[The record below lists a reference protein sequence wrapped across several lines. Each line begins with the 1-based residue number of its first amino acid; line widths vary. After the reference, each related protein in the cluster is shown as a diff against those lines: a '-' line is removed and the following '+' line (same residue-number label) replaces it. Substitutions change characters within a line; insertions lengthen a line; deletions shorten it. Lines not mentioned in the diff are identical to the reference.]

1 MAESLSFPRDLAECH
16 RLMAQQQALF
26 AGLEQRAAEQQALF
40 TEQQALLAVME
51 QQHAEQQRRYAD
63 LDQVLSRTAEDL
75 DQLREDHQKAID
87 ELRLFRRW
95 VYGSRRERHV
105 ADAKQQHLFEMGALF
120 AEPEPSAEQSSADV
134 EVPASAADAARAA
147 AAKAKAALRQKKRAD
162 RKLCLDALPQVEHY
176 PDVSPEEKVCGEC
189 KRDKNCIGEEIS
201 RVLEFVP
208 GQLEVHNHHLKKY
221 ACTCG
226 QCGVTTAPVPMK
238 PIEKCIAGPG
248 LLSSLIVSKSG
259 DHLPTYRSEDILVRH
274 GLHIPRSTLC
284 DWMHRSAM
292 LLLPFA
298 AFITTR
304 ILKQHVLWT
313 DDTPVMFFDRNGK
326 PVQTKK
332 GESSL
337 RRGRFWPYIARG
349 DSPYT
354 VFDFTISR
362 DRDGPMSMLAGW
374 SSGYDPVIHQSNGL
388 IIEVA
393 CWAHAR
399 RYFEQALPND
409 SKVSGLVLEW
419 VRQLYDIEDR
429 ALLMP
434 DDERLALRQ
443 AESVPI
449 LRRMGAW
456 LKVDDEGVLS
466 KKALPDGVL
475 PKSST
480 GKAVRYVL
488 NNWKALN
495 VFTTDGRLTIDNNLS
510 ERTVRALAIGRAN
523 WKFIGS
529 EPAGYRMAVLFT
541 IMANAKRHHLEPFAY
556 VRDLLMRMSSL
567 CAECGVDIPDFTEAS
582 NLTGTEFRELGMSL
596 ASQLPE
602 ESLTALLPD
611 HWAAANPKQVLVH
624 RIEEARQVANRK
636 RDDRQKRREVT
647 AKSRAT
653 PPSQPGGG

>member
-1 MAESLSFPRDLAECH
+1 MAESLSFPDDLAECH
-16 RLMAQQQALF
+16 RLMAQQY
-26 AGLEQRAAEQQALF
+26 
-40 TEQQALLAVME
+40 VMME
-51 QQHAEQQRRYAD
+51 QQHAEEQQRYVD
-63 LDQVLSRTAEDL
+63 LEQVLDRTAKDF
-75 DQLREDHQKAID
+75 DQLREAHQKAID
-87 ELRLFRRW
+87 EVRLLRRW
-95 VYGSRRERHV
+95 IYGSRRERHV
-105 ADAKQQHLFEMGALF
+105 ADAKQQHLFDMSALF
-120 AEPEPSAEQSSADV
+120 AESAPSEEQSAV
-134 EVPASAADAARAA
+134 NGEAPASAEDAARAVVA
-147 AAKAKAALRQKKRAD
+147 EEKAARRRKKRAD
-162 RKLCLDALPQVEHY
+162 RKLCLDALPQIEHHH
-176 PDVSPEEKVCGEC
+176 DVSDEEKVCGHCSRE
-189 KRDKNCIGEEIS
+189 KACIGEEIS
-201 RVLEFVP
+201 RVLDFVP

-226 QCGVTTAPVPMK
+226 RCGVTTAPVPLK

-248 LLSSLIVSKSG
+248 LLSSLIVSKCG

-298 AFITTR
+298 AFITTQ
-304 ILKQHVLWT
+304 ILKQNVLWT

-326 PVQTKK
+326 PVHGKK

-349 DSPYT
+349 DAPYT

-362 DRDGPMSMLAGW
+362 DRDGPLSMLTGW
-374 SSGYDPVIHQSNGL
+374 SGFLHADAYSGYDPVIHQSNGL

-409 SKVSGLVLEW
+409 RKLSGLVLEW

-429 ALLMP
+429 ALLMS
-434 DDERLALRQ
+434 DNERLALRQ

-449 LRRMGAW
+449 LRRMGEW
-456 LKVDDEGVLS
+456 LKIDDDGVFS
-466 KKALPDGVL
+466 KKALPEGVL

-523 WKFIGS
+523 WKFVGS

-556 VRDLLMRMSSL
+556 VRDLLVKMSSL
-567 CAECGVDIPDFTEAS
+567 CAEYGVDVPDFTEAS
-582 NLTGTEFRELGMSL
+582 KLTATEFRELGMSL
-596 ASQLPE
+596 ASQLPGD
-602 ESLTALLPD
+602 ALAAMLPD
-611 HWAAANPKQVLVH
+611 RWAADHPKQVLVH
-624 RIEEARQVANRK
+624 RIEEARRVANRK
-636 RDDRQKRREVT
+636 RDDRQKRREKI
-647 AKSRAT
+647 AAADLRAADAT
-653 PPSQPGGG
+653 SI

>member
-1 MAESLSFPRDLAECH
+1 
-16 RLMAQQQALF
+16 MAQQQAQF
-26 AGLEQRAAEQQALF
+26 VVWEQRAAEQQ
-40 TEQQALLAVME
+40 Q
-51 QQHAEQQRRYAD
+51 RYAD
-63 LDQVLSRTAEDL
+63 LEQVLDRTANDFA
-75 DQLREDHQKAID
+75 QLREEHQRAVD
-87 ELRLFRRW
+87 ELRLLRRW

-105 ADAKQQHLFEMGALF
+105 ADRLQQHLFEMGGLF
-120 AEPEPSAEQSSADV
+120 PAPEPSAEQVPAEG
-134 EVPASAADAARAA
+134 EVPASAEDAAGAA
-147 AAKAKAALRQKKRAD
+147 AAQEKAARRQKKRAE
-162 RKLCLDALPQVEHY
+162 RKLCLDALPQIEHHH
-176 PDVSPEEKVCGEC
+176 DLAPEEKLCSVCQ
-189 KRDKNCIGEEIS
+189 RDKTCIGEEIS
-201 RVLEFVP
+201 RVLDFVP
-208 GQLEVHNHHLKKY
+208 GQLEVHNHHLRKY

-226 QCGVTTAPVPMK
+226 QCGVTTAPVPLK

-248 LLSSLIVSKSG
+248 LLSSLIVSKCG

-298 AFITTR
+298 AFIAIR
-304 ILKQHVLWT
+304 ILKQNVLWT

-326 PVQTKK
+326 PVQTKN

-362 DRDGPMSMLAGW
+362 DRDGPMSMLSGWAGYLHADAY
-374 SSGYDPVIHQSNGL
+374 SGYDPVIHQSNGL

-409 SKVSGLVLEW
+409 SRVSGLVLEW

-429 ALLMP
+429 SLLMS

-443 AESVPI
+443 AESIPI
-449 LRRMGAW
+449 LRRMSAW
-456 LKVDDEGVLS
+456 LKVDDHSVLS
-466 KKALPDGVL
+466 KKPLPDGVL

-529 EPAGYRMAVLFT
+529 EPAAYRMAVLFT
-541 IMANAKRHHLEPFAY
+541 IMANAKRHHLEPFSY
-556 VRDLLMRMSSL
+556 MRDLLMKMSSL
-567 CAECGVDIPDFTEAS
+567 CAECGVGIPDFTDAS
-582 NLTGTEFRELGMSL
+582 DLTGPEFRELGMSL
-596 ASQLPE
+596 ANQLPE
-602 ESLTALLPD
+602 ESLTAMLPD
-611 HWAAANPKQVLVH
+611 QWAAANPKQVLAH

-636 RDDRQKRREVT
+636 RDDREKRREK
-647 AKSRAT
+647 AAAANLRAAT
-653 PPSQPGGG
+653 DAPG

>member
-1 MAESLSFPRDLAECH
+1 
-16 RLMAQQQALF
+16 MAQQQALF
-26 AGLEQRAAEQQALF
+26 AA
-40 TEQQALLAVME
+40 ME
-51 QQHAEQQRRYAD
+51 RQHAEQERQHAEHKQRFND
-63 LDQVLSRTAEDL
+63 LEQVLDRTAKDFG
-75 DQLREDHQKAID
+75 QLREEHQKAID
-87 ELRLFRRW
+87 ELRLLRRW

-105 ADAKQQHLFEMGALF
+105 PDAKQKHLFEMGELF
-120 AEPEPSAEQSSADV
+120 AESEPSAEPS
-134 EVPASAADAARAA
+134 PAGGELPAGAEDAAQAA
-147 AAKAKAALRQKKRAD
+147 AAQEKAERRRKKRAD
-162 RKLCLDALPQVEHY
+162 RKLCLDALPQVEHHHDV
-176 PDVSPEEKVCGEC
+176 PDEDKICGEC
-189 KRDKNCIGEEIS
+189 RRDKTCIGEEIS
-201 RVLEFVP
+201 RVLDFVP
-208 GQLEVHNHHLKKY
+208 GQLQVHNHHLKKY

-226 QCGVTTAPVPMK
+226 KCGVATAPIPLK
-238 PIEKCIAGPG
+238 PIEKCMAGPG
-248 LLSSLIVSKSG
+248 LLSSLIVSKCG
-259 DHLPTYRSEDILVRH
+259 DHLPIYRSEDIMVRH

-298 AFITTR
+298 AFLTTR
-304 ILKQHVLWT
+304 ILKKNVLWT

-326 PVQTKK
+326 PVQTQK

-349 DSPYT
+349 DAPYT

-362 DRDGPMSMLAGW
+362 DRDGPMSMLTGW
-374 SSGYDPVIHQSNGL
+374 SGFLHADAYSGYDPVIHASNGL

-399 RYFEQALPND
+399 RYFEQALNND
-409 SKVSGLVLEW
+409 RKVCGLVLEW

-429 ALLMP
+429 DLLLS

-443 AESVPI
+443 RESVPI

-456 LKVDDEGVLS
+456 LKVDDDGVFAKHS
-466 KKALPDGVL
+466 LPTGVL
-475 PKSST
+475 PRSST

-510 ERTVRALAIGRAN
+510 ERTVRALAIGRKN
-523 WKFIGS
+523 WQFIGS

-556 VRDLLMRMSSL
+556 VRDLLVTMSSL
-567 CAECGVDIPDFTEAS
+567 CAECGVSVPDFTEVSDLSAA
-582 NLTGTEFRELGMSL
+582 EFRELGKSL
-596 ASQLPE
+596 ANQLPT

-611 HWAAANPKQVLVH
+611 HWAAAHPKHALVH

-636 RDDRQKRREVT
+636 RDNREKRREKN
-647 AKSRAT
+647 AAADARAT
-653 PPSQPGGG
+653 AANRD

>member
-1 MAESLSFPRDLAECH
+1 
-16 RLMAQQQALF
+16 MAQQQALF
-26 AGLEQRAAEQQALF
+26 
-40 TEQQALLAVME
+40 VMME
-51 QQHAEQQRRYAD
+51 QQHAEQLQQQHAEQHQRYTD
-63 LDQVLSRTAEDL
+63 LEQVLDRTAQDFE
-75 DQLREDHQKAID
+75 QLREDHQKAID
-87 ELRLFRRW
+87 ELRLLRRW
-95 VYGSRRERHV
+95 IYGSRRERHV
-105 ADAKQQHLFEMGALF
+105 ADAKQQHLFEMGELF
-120 AEPEPSAEQSSADV
+120 AEPEPSAEESSASS
-134 EVPASAADAARAA
+134 EVPASAEDAAQIAA
-147 AAKAKAALRQKKRAD
+147 AEEKAARRRKKRAD
-162 RKLCLDALPQVEHY
+162 RKLCLDALPQIEHHY
-176 PDVSPEEKVCGEC
+176 DVSDADKVCGEC
-189 KRDKNCIGEEIS
+189 QREKTCIGEEIS
-201 RVLEFVP
+201 RVLDFVP

-226 QCGVTTAPVPMK
+226 QCGVTTAPVPLK

-248 LLSSLIVSKSG
+248 LLSSLIVSKTG

-304 ILKQHVLWT
+304 ILKQDVLWT

-326 PVQTKK
+326 PVQMKK

-349 DSPYT
+349 DAPYT

-374 SSGYDPVIHQSNGL
+374 CGFLHADAYSGYDPVIHASNGL

-393 CWAHAR
+393 CWTHAR

-409 SKVSGLVLEW
+409 RKVCGLVLEW
-419 VRQLYDIEDR
+419 IRQLYDIEDR
-429 ALLMP
+429 ALQMSNE
-434 DDERLALRQ
+434 DRLALRQ

-449 LRRMGAW
+449 LRRMGEW
-456 LKVDDEGVLS
+456 LKVDD
-466 KKALPDGVL
+466 DGVFAKHSL
-475 PKSST
+475 PTGVMPKSST
-480 GKAVRYVL
+480 AKAVRYLL

-495 VFTTDGRLTIDNNLS
+495 VFVTDGRLTIDNNLS
-510 ERTVRALAIGRAN
+510 ERTVRALAIGRKN
-523 WKFIGS
+523 WQFIGS

-556 VRDLLMRMSSL
+556 VSDLLVTMSSL
-567 CAECGVDIPDFTEAS
+567 CAECEVDVPDFTEAS
-582 NLTGTEFRELGMSL
+582 KLTATEFHELGMTL
-596 ASQLPE
+596 ASQLPGAA
-602 ESLTALLPD
+602 LTALLPD
-611 HWAAANPKQVLVH
+611 HWAAAHPKQVLVH

-636 RDDRQKRREVT
+636 RDDRQKRREKV
-647 AKSRAT
+647 AAAGLRGPDSAA
-653 PPSQPGGG
+653 S

>member
-1 MAESLSFPRDLAECH
+1 
-16 RLMAQQQALF
+16 MAQHY
-26 AGLEQRAAEQQALF
+26 
-40 TEQQALLAVME
+40 AVME
-51 QQHAEQQRRYAD
+51 QRSHEYQQQHADQQRRLSEMEQRRAD
-63 LDQVLSRTAEDL
+63 LEQVLDRTAKDL
-75 DQLREDHQKAID
+75 DQLREEHQKAID
-87 ELRLFRRW
+87 ELRLLRRW

-105 ADAKQQHLFEMGALF
+105 ADAKQQHLFDMGALF
-120 AEPEPSAEQSSADV
+120 AEPESSAEQSLADS
-134 EVPASAADAARAA
+134 EVPASAEDAARAA
-147 AAKAKAALRQKKRAD
+147 ATQEKAARRRKKRAD
-162 RKLCLDALPQVEHY
+162 RKLCLDALPQIEHLH
-176 PDVSPEEKVCGEC
+176 DVSPEEKVCSEC
-189 KRDKNCIGEEIS
+189 QRDKTCIGEEIS
-201 RVLEFVP
+201 RVLDFVP

-226 QCGVTTAPVPMK
+226 QCGVTTAPVPIK

-248 LLSSLIVSKSG
+248 LLSSLIVSKTG

-292 LLLPFA
+292 LLLPFV

-304 ILKQHVLWT
+304 ILKQNVLWT
-313 DDTPVMFFDRNGK
+313 DDTPVMFFDRKGK

-337 RRGRFWPYIARG
+337 RRGRFWPYIAGG

-362 DRDGPMSMLAGW
+362 DRDGPMSMLTDWAGYLHADAY
-374 SSGYDPVIHQSNGL
+374 SGYDPVIHQSNGL

-393 CWAHAR
+393 CWTHAR

-429 ALLMP
+429 ALLMS
-434 DDERLALRQ
+434 DDERLGLRQ
-443 AESVPI
+443 AESIPI

-456 LKVDDEGVLS
+456 LKVDAEGVLS
-466 KKALPDGVL
+466 KKALPEGVL

-480 GKAVRYVL
+480 ARAVRYVL

-510 ERTVRALAIGRAN
+510 ERTVRALAIGRNN

-541 IMANAKRHHLEPFAY
+541 IMANAKRHHLEPFEY
-556 VRDLLMRMSSL
+556 VRDLLVKMSSL
-567 CAECGVDIPDFTEAS
+567 CAECGVILPDFTDAS
-582 NLTGTEFRELGMSL
+582 DLTGPRFRELGISL

-602 ESLTALLPD
+602 ADLIAMLPD
-611 HWAAANPKQVLVH
+611 QWAVANRKQVLVH

-636 RDDRQKRREVT
+636 RDDRQKRREKV
-647 AKSRAT
+647 AAADLRQADAE
-653 PPSQPGGG
+653 GR

>member
-1 MAESLSFPRDLAECH
+1 MVESLSFPGDLAECH

-26 AGLEQRAAEQQALF
+26 VA
-40 TEQQALLAVME
+40 ME
-51 QQHAEQQRRYAD
+51 QQRAEQEQRHSD
-63 LDQVLSRTAEDL
+63 LKQVLDRTAKDL
-75 DQLREDHQKAID
+75 DQLREEHQKAID

-105 ADAKQQHLFEMGALF
+105 ADPKQQHLFEMGALF
-120 AEPEPSAEQSSADV
+120 GEPEPSAAQPSADGK
-134 EVPASAADAARAA
+134 VPASAEDAARAA
-147 AAKAKAALRQKKRAD
+147 AANAKAALRREKRAA
-162 RKLCLDALPQVEHY
+162 RKLCLDALPQVEHHH
-176 PDVSPEEKVCGEC
+176 DVSPEEKICDVCERE
-189 KRDKNCIGEEIS
+189 KKCIGEDLS

-208 GQLEVHNHHLKKY
+208 GQLEVHNHHLKRY

-226 QCGVTTAPVPMK
+226 QCGVTTAPVPPK

-248 LLSSLIVSKSG
+248 LLSSLVVSKCG
-259 DHLPTYRSEDILVRH
+259 DHLPTYRSEDTLVRH

-298 AFITTR
+298 AFIAMR
-304 ILKQHVLWT
+304 ILKQNVLWT

-326 PVQTKK
+326 PVPKKK
-332 GESSL
+332 GTSSL
-337 RRGRFWPYIARG
+337 RRGRFWPYIARE

-362 DRDGPMSMLAGW
+362 DRDGPMSMLTGWAGYLQADAY
-374 SSGYDPVIHQSNGL
+374 SGYDPVIHQSHGL

-429 ALLMP
+429 ALEMS

-443 AESVPI
+443 AESIPI

-456 LKVDDEGVLS
+456 LKVDDEELLS

-495 VFTTDGRLTIDNNLS
+495 VFTSDGRLTIDNNLS

-529 EPAGYRMAVLFT
+529 ESAGYRMAVLFT
-541 IMANAKRHHLEPFAY
+541 IMANAKRHHLEPFSY
-556 VRDLLMRMSSL
+556 VRDLLLKMSSL
-567 CAECGVDIPDFTEAS
+567 CGDCGVIIPDFTEVS
-582 NLTGTEFRELGMSL
+582 ELTGPEFRELGMSL
-596 ASQLPE
+596 ARQLPE
-602 ESLTALLPD
+602 ERLTAMLPD

-636 RDDRQKRREVT
+636 RDNREKRRAAA
-647 AKSRAT
+647 AKPSAT
-653 PPSQPGGG
+653 SANPS

>member
-1 MAESLSFPRDLAECH
+1 
-16 RLMAQQQALF
+16 
-26 AGLEQRAAEQQALF
+26 
-40 TEQQALLAVME
+40 
-51 QQHAEQQRRYAD
+51 
-63 LDQVLSRTAEDL
+63 
-75 DQLREDHQKAID
+75 
-87 ELRLFRRW
+87 
-95 VYGSRRERHV
+95 
-105 ADAKQQHLFEMGALF
+105 MGALF
-120 AEPEPSAEQSSADV
+120 AEPGPSAAQSQASS
-134 EVPASAADAARAA
+134 EVPASAEDAAQTAA
-147 AAKAKAALRQKKRAD
+147 AEEKAARRRKKRAD
-162 RKLCLDALPQVEHY
+162 RKLCLDALPQIKHDH
-176 PDVSPEEKVCGEC
+176 DVSPEEKVCGEC
-189 KRDKNCIGEEIS
+189 QRDKKCIGEEIS
-201 RVLEFVP
+201 RVLDFVP
-208 GQLEVHNHHLKKY
+208 GQLEVHNHHLKIY

-226 QCGVTTAPVPMK
+226 QCGVTTAPVPLK

-248 LLSSLIVSKSG
+248 LLSSLIVSKRG

-284 DWMHRSAM
+284 DWMHRSTM
-292 LLLPFA
+292 LMLPSV

-304 ILKQHVLWT
+304 ILKQKVLWT

-337 RRGRFWPYIARG
+337 RRGHFWPYIARG

-362 DRDGPMSMLAGW
+362 DRDGPMLMLTDW
-374 SSGYDPVIHQSNGL
+374 SGFLHADAYDPVIHRSNGL

-393 CWAHAR
+393 CWTHAR

-409 SKVSGLVLEW
+409 SKLCRLVLEW
-419 VRQLYDIEDR
+419 IRQLYDIEDR
-429 ALLMP
+429 ALLMS

-449 LRRMGAW
+449 LRRMGEW
-456 LKVDDEGVLS
+456 LRVDDDRVLS

-495 VFTTDGRLTIDNNLS
+495 VFTTDGRLTINNNLS
-510 ERTVRALAIGRAN
+510 QRTVHALSIGRSN

-556 VRDLLMRMSSL
+556 MRDLLMRMSSL
-567 CAECGVDIPDFTEAS
+567 CGECGVDVPDFTEVS
-582 NLTGTEFRELGMSL
+582 DLTGPAFRELGMSL
-596 ASQLPE
+596 ANQLPAE
-602 ESLTALLPD
+602 ALTAMLPD
-611 HWAAANPKQVLVH
+611 QWAAANPKQVLVH

-636 RDDRQKRREVT
+636 RDDRQKRREKLAAADVRT
-647 AKSRAT
+647 AAN
-653 PPSQPGGG
+653 P

>member
-1 MAESLSFPRDLAECH
+1 MAESLSFPGDLAECH
-16 RLMAQQQALF
+16 RLMAQERALF
-26 AGLEQRAAEQQALF
+26 
-40 TEQQALLAVME
+40 AVME
-51 QQHAEQQRRYAD
+51 QQHAEQRQRYTD
-63 LDQVLSRTAEDL
+63 LEQVLDRTAQDFA
-75 DQLREDHQKAID
+75 QLREDHQKAID
-87 ELRLFRRW
+87 ELRLLRRW
-95 VYGSRRERHV
+95 IYGSRRERHV
-105 ADAKQQHLFEMGALF
+105 ADAKQQHLFEMGELF
-120 AEPEPSAEQSSADV
+120 AEPEPSAEQSPASS
-134 EVPASAADAARAA
+134 EVPASAEDAAQTAA
-147 AAKAKAALRQKKRAD
+147 AEEKAARRRKKRAA
-162 RKLCLDALPQVEHY
+162 RKLCLDALPQIKHDH
-176 PDVSPEEKVCGEC
+176 DVSPEEKVCGKC
-189 KRDKNCIGEEIS
+189 QRDKKCIGEEIS

-208 GQLEVHNHHLKKY
+208 GQLEAHNHHLKIY

-226 QCGVTTAPVPMK
+226 QGGVTTAPVPLK
-238 PIEKCIAGPG
+238 PIDKCIAGPG
-248 LLSSLIVSKSG
+248 LLSSLIVSKCG

-304 ILKQHVLWT
+304 ILKQDVLWT

-349 DSPYT
+349 DAPYT
-354 VFDFTISR
+354 VFDFTIRR
-362 DRDGPMSMLAGW
+362 DRDGPMSMLTDW
-374 SSGYDPVIHQSNGL
+374 SGFLHADAYSGYDPVIHASNGL

-409 SKVSGLVLEW
+409 SKLCGLVLEW

-429 ALLMP
+429 ALLMS
-434 DDERLALRQ
+434 DDERRALRQ

-449 LRRMGAW
+449 LRRMGEW
-456 LKVDDEGVLS
+456 LKFDDDGVFS
-466 KKALPDGVL
+466 KNAFPDGVL

-480 GKAVRYVL
+480 AKAIRYAR

-510 ERTVRALAIGRAN
+510 ERTVRALAIGRKN
-523 WKFIGS
+523 WQFIGS

-556 VRDLLMRMSSL
+556 VRDLLVQMSSL
-567 CAECGVDIPDFTEAS
+567 CAACEVDVPDFTDAS
-582 NLTGTEFRELGMSL
+582 ILTGTEFRELGMSL
-596 ASQLPE
+596 ANQLPCE
-602 ESLTALLPD
+602 AMTAMLPD
-611 HWAAANPKQVLVH
+611 HWAAAHPKQVLVH

-636 RDDRQKRREVT
+636 RDDRQKRREKIAAAAVRT
-647 AKSRAT
+647 TDDARK
-653 PPSQPGGG
+653 